1 MGETEKTKS
10 EHDQTM
16 VLCRDF
22 NEIIGQDEKFGGGG
36 GALRSDNQMQL
47 FKEVIDGCSFM
58 DMGFI
63 GSKYTWSKHFDN
75 GVSIWERLDRGLANK
90 NWFLKFLRA
99 KVHHISCNTSDHLPL
114 FFSLLGLEIPVRRK
128 IFRFK
133 EMWLSDSRC
142 GETVEA
148 AWRHVEGPNSDNI
161 ILQKVAKYEK
171 DLT

>member
-1 MGETEKTKS
+1 
-10 EHDQTM
+10 
-16 VLCRDF
+16 
-22 NEIIGQDEKFGGGG
+22 
-36 GALRSDNQMQL
+36 MQL
-47 FKEVIDGCSFM
+47 FREVIDGCSFM

-99 KVHHISCNTSDHLPL
+99 KVHHISCNTLDHLPL

-133 EMWLSDSRC
+133 EM
-142 GETVEA
+142 
-148 AWRHVEGPNSDNI
+148 
-161 ILQKVAKYEK
+161 
-171 DLT
+171 